1 MIVEQAPLV
10 NKYVSLPKELAG
22 LNCAAYVGGIV
33 KGILDGADFVCIVL
47 GRSIDRCSL
56 LPTRCHDTN
65 LHTQRDAITR
75 PRNE

>member
-56 LPTRCHDTN
+56 LPRRCHDTN
-65 LHTQRDAITR
+65 
-75 PRNE
+75 